1 MTSSNNDGSP
11 LGLEDMGVVRQA
23 MGRDLSKIIRW
34 GENEG
39 KEHISYWT
47 GVAAKRCHVGKAV
60 EVEESKAFI
69 TISLD
74 SESLVRQ
81 VEEDGE
87 Q

>member
-1 MTSSNNDGSP
+1 
-11 LGLEDMGVVRQA
+11 

-39 KEHISYWT
+39 EEHISYWT

-60 EVEESKAFI
+60 EVEENKAFI

-81 VEEDGE
+81 VEEEGE